1 MQIKMHRKLFLTL
14 ALTNHTSAHQ
24 LIDMAFIND
33 QTAGQLAEALNGN
46 DRAQEWLQRQGKQEL
61 VMLHDAIR
69 FDDDGAM
76 EWLHEYGHDELG
88 LFVTACDGDPYA
100 VQALYDGNKS
110 RLAAVAGAVIGDE
123 RSMKYLEKNNM
134 KQWINL
140 VKAIQKCQQ
149 EE

>member
-1 MQIKMHRKLFLTL
+1 MPIKMHRKLFLTL

>member
-1 MQIKMHRKLFLTL
+1 
-14 ALTNHTSAHQ
+14 
-24 LIDMAFIND
+24 MAFIND
-33 QTAGQLAEALNGN
+33 QTAQQLAEALNGN

-61 VMLHDAIR
+61 IMVHDAIR
-69 FDDDGAM
+69 FDDESAM

-110 RLAAVAGAVIGDE
+110 RLAAVAGAVLGDE
-123 RSMKYLEKNNM
+123 RSIKYLEKNNM

-140 VKAIQKCQQ
+140 ANAIKKCQ
-149 EE
+149 EAE